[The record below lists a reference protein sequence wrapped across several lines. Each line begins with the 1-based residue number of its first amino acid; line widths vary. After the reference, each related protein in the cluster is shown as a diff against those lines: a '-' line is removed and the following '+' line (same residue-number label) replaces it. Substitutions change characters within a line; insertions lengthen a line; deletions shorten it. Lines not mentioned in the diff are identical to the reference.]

1 MQRTV
6 ICPGSFDPVT
16 LGHVDIIGR
25 AAKMFDHVIVAVL
38 CNVSKKPS
46 FTTDERIHLLEEA
59 TKGIHNI
66 EITTFDGLLAE
77 YAKERNVTAV
87 VKGLRALSDFEYE
100 FQMSLTNKKL
110 NPGLETVFLTASS
123 EYMYL
128 SSSIVKQIACLG
140 GDITNFV
147 PPCIHDEIKE
157 RLYSNK

>member
-59 TKGIHNI
+59 TKGIENI